1 MIQNALTV
9 ILPIKRGEVEALR
22 DTLTLIGDDI
32 EDNPYLSWQS
42 SPSTHFARFV
52 ILDPASLGGS
62 EGKGV
67 PSLKNHPVRL
77 LFTSNHDGS
86 FENYMQELVTRFGAD
101 MEPIWSKCEGYPVG
115 ASTDVPQFTK
125 FISDHSHLKRNAAP
139 EAFYIACRGITVQ
152 EMCQSI
158 ALREAFTNLLS
169 LPETHD
175 LLRHPSSLVP
185 RSAMVPAPSTASSGF
200 VGLVSGLLSGLLG
213 PLASGL
219 AEWVVGIRNGLNPN
233 LPVYSPET
241 QLAIE
246 DRVTQNQMTV
256 IVPIR
261 RDFKARLLLP
271 IILGA
276 VNKLGAKSTGSLS
289 GLTTIHFA
297 RWAIID
303 EGKNL
308 FFESNFDGSWENYID
323 DFVDRASLGMNV
335 IWGNCTG
342 FPRGGCKDIEWFKKY
357 IRDNQIP
364 AQVFYSA
371 YRNSSIKNNL
381 NDLQVARTLQRL
393 LSAAEIEQL
402 LNGSYRLTD
411 SALKQLMSEPATAL
425 FMSGSYNR
433 GVARVLATPLQAAQ
447 DSSKGTPTQN
457 GLSQGA
463 PPAAMPGSTKKSML
477 SLGLVAALGLLS
489 LWLVRRRKG

>member
-52 ILDPASLGGS
+52 ILDPASSGGS
-62 EGKGV
+62 DGKGV
-67 PSLKNHPVRL
+67 TSLKISPPRL

-86 FENYMQELVTRFGAD
+86 FENYMQELVTMFGAD
-101 MEPIWSKCEGYPVG
+101 MESIWSKCEGYPAG
-115 ASTDVPQFTK
+115 ASTDVPRFTK
-125 FISDHSHLKRNAAP
+125 FISDHSHLKRNAPP
-139 EAFYIACRGITVQ
+139 EAFYIACRGTTVQ

-158 ALREAFTNLLS
+158 VLREAFTKLLS
-169 LPETHD
+169 LPETHE
-175 LLRHPSSLVP
+175 LLRHPSTLVP
-185 RSAMVPAPSTASSGF
+185 RSAMALTASTLS
-200 VGLVSGLLSGLLG
+200 SGLLGSVTGWLSGLLG

-219 AEWVVGIRNGLNPN
+219 VEWVVGIRNGLNPN

-261 RDFKARLLLP
+261 KDFKARLLLP

-297 RWAIID
+297 RWVIID

-381 NDLQVARTLQRL
+381 NDLHVARTLRRL

-433 GVARVLATPLQAAQ
+433 GVARVLAMPPQ
-447 DSSKGTPTQN
+447 DDQGGAKNTSMQD
-457 GLSQGA
+457 GLSPDTSPMVA
-463 PPAAMPGSTKKSML
+463 RVSTKKSVL
-477 SLGLVAALGLLS
+477 SLGVLAGVGLLA
-489 LWLVRRRKG
+489 LWLVRRRKD